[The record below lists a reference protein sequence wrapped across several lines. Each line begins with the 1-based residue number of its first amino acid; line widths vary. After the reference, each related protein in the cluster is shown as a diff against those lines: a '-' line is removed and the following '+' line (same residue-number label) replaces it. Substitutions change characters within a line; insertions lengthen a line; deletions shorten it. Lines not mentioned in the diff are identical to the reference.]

1 MVSLIAM
8 GWIPFKD
15 ITCFSIKSKI
25 ITFITMNENIYK
37 RLLSDSNLYKLLS
50 VQFSR
55 KDMECSLSES

>member
-8 GWIPFKD
+8 WWIPFKD
-15 ITCFSIKSKI
+15 ITCFPIKSKI

-37 RLLSDSNLYKLLS
+37 RLLSDSNLYKILS
-50 VQFSR
+50 LQFSR